1 MNNQIDDNIYIDEQL
16 KKKSRESHPL
26 TRKSRSISRYFL
38 GNKHSSIDLTTDD
51 INITHC
57 LTSIGIF
64 DSYDLWTNV
73 ILFHDYRTYRR
84 LFIITNKNQLIISK
98 LNQKQSLLKIK
109 HRIDLNRLWLYTN
122 IENINESI
130 ISEITSLTYYDYHRT
145 LIIGWPLVENFL
157 VEFDTKDIRDIWYK
171 RIQSTLNFW
180 WQLNSLN
187 IEHVRIVI
195 DQNQEYDQNNNT
207 TSFLIRKVISI
218 QPQETVRDLIKK
230 CIDACHLRDS
240 CVDNYILF
248 VLNDSNII
256 SNTNQLVNSS
266 LQSNQ
271 IQLIPLIGHEYPYA
285 IKMKHL
291 KTSNHTSFDN
301 DDYLSLHNTGTIYSQ
316 HNNSTTSLNNIS
328 INSHDF
334 ELRKRDIDN
343 QNKKYRFF
351 HKRKTKDHHTKS
363 LILQQQYN
371 DDYYSSSSTTT
382 TTNPLKIK
390 SSNQFFGQTFD
401 ELFKKYNNQ
410 LPPIIQKL
418 LEILYFKGPETTGI
432 FRKVANTRSVKDS
445 IDKIE
450 RNILLQDE
458 DLHPILAAGIFKH
471 FLRTLPEPVFNTI
484 QYDNWKKCLRLPI
497 IQEKISFARKSII
510 STLSDSNYIL
520 LKGFICILHHI
531 SQNADTNG
539 MNPFNLGLCVS
550 NSLFKTESTTIASG
564 KQEAD
569 VMSSI
574 VEFLI
579 VNCTSLF
586 GSDILTCIP
595 DKHIIVHHIP
605 NLTRPTASSIESLD
619 EVESSPHL
627 HIFNRSRDSG
637 LATSDQPL
645 NDDSSEISEYF
656 RRNTSIPPNWTT
668 SISCGIGTVLSSII
682 LPTTILTLNRYRNSK
697 NLYKPSKQFMERKKL
712 TNDTTDESDHDEF
725 NGTIGDSSVRSSTTT
740 VNNISIGK
748 IKRSKPISRHS
759 SLGNNEYYQKSQ
771 QHHQQHQQQQQQLT
785 KESKR
790 LLTNDVKRAS
800 SLKQF
805 HHLSDEADDDD
816 EQNKT
821 LNFNN
826 NNNNNI
832 NIKKKTSI
840 MTKKN
845 EQILS
850 STSLINSKN
859 LTNERRSKLIK
870 SKAINS
876 DEESITTRSTQFE
889 QQDLDL
895 TSEPLSTINQRLTN
909 VSTIRSASFNVPTTT
924 TTTTTT
930 KTFDSSLLNTQTS
943 LSIDYHSRKKPIIID
958 GGRSRHNGP
967 LTATTNQIYT
977 STHNEHHSQTNS
989 NTQIQSERDRTF
1001 IHHSNCRPFKLG
1013 TAVQMKPIDD
1023 LLLTSSNGRR
1033 RPCHRQNAL
1042 RYKSIDQEHNEK
1054 QLIHQSTP
1062 IIINQNRLYSNE
1074 NSSTHI
1080 SRYQSIERRT
1090 PITQSTKSFSFDIN
1104 DELRPCDISWS
1115 VREKAKL
1122 FEHNKL
1128 STGRENYV

>member
-1 MNNQIDDNIYIDEQL
+1 MFIVYNV
-16 KKKSRESHPL
+16 
-26 TRKSRSISRYFL
+26 FL
-38 GNKHSSIDLTTDD
+38 MLA
-51 INITHC
+51 INHVC
-57 LTSIGIF
+57 
-64 DSYDLWTNV
+64 
-73 ILFHDYRTYRR
+73 RR
-84 LFIITNKNQLIISK
+84 LFIITNKNELIISK
-98 LNQKQSLLKIK
+98 SNPKQSLLKIK
-109 HRIDLNRLWLYTN
+109 HRINLNRIWLYTD

-145 LIIGWPLVENFL
+145 LIIGWPLGENFL

-180 WQLNSLN
+180 WQLNSSN
-187 IEHVRIVI
+187 IEHVRVVI
-195 DQNQEYDQNNNT
+195 EQNQEYDLNNNNT
-207 TSFLIRKVISI
+207 TSLLIRKVISI
-218 QPQETVRDLIKK
+218 RPQETVRDLIKK
-230 CIDACHLRDS
+230 CIDTCHLRDS

-256 SNTNQLVNSS
+256 SITNNTNQLVNSS

-271 IQLIPLIGHEYPYA
+271 VQLIPLIGHEYPYA

-291 KTSNHTSFDN
+291 KTSNHTSFDS
-301 DDYLSLHNTGTIYSQ
+301 DDHLSLHSTATIYSQ
-316 HNNSTTSLNNIS
+316 HNSSTTSLNNIS

-343 QNKKYRFF
+343 QHKKHRFF

-363 LILQQQYN
+363 LIQQQYN
-371 DDYYSSSSTTT
+371 DDYHSSSSTTT
-382 TTNPLKIK
+382 NPLRAKPL
-390 SSNQFFGQTFD
+390 NQFFGQTFD
-401 ELFKKYNNQ
+401 ELCKKYDNQ
-410 LPPIIQKL
+410 LPPVIQKL
-418 LEILYFKGPETTGI
+418 LEVLYFKGPETTGI
-432 FRKVANTRSVKDS
+432 FRKVANTRSVRDA

-471 FLRTLPEPVFNTI
+471 FLRTLPEPVFNAI
-484 QYDNWKKCLRLPI
+484 QYDNWKKCLRLPNL
-497 IQEKISFARKSII
+497 QEKISFARKSII
-510 STLSDSNYIL
+510 STLSESNHLL

-579 VNCTSLF
+579 VNCTSIF
-586 GSDILTCIP
+586 GSDVLTCVP
-595 DKHIIVHHIP
+595 DKRIIVHHIP

-627 HIFNRSRDSG
+627 PIVNRSRDSG

-656 RRNTSIPPNWTT
+656 RRNTSRIFSRPPNWTT
-668 SISCGIGTVLSSII
+668 SIACGKGTVLSSII
-682 LPTTILTLNRYRNSK
+682 LPTTILSLNRYRNSK
-697 NLYKPSKQFMERKKL
+697 NLYKPSKQFMEREKL

-740 VNNISIGK
+740 VHNISTGK

-759 SLGNNEYYQKSQ
+759 SLGNKEYYQKY
-771 QHHQQHQQQQQQLT
+771 QQQST
-785 KESKR
+785 NDSKR
-790 LLTNDVKRAS
+790 LSTNDVKRAS

-821 LNFNN
+821 LNANNN

-832 NIKKKTSI
+832 KN
-840 MTKKN
+840 KN
-845 EQILS
+845 EQQILS
-850 STSLINSKN
+850 STSLVNSNN

-870 SKAINS
+870 SKTVNI
-876 DEESITTRSTQFE
+876 DEESMMTRSTQIE

-909 VSTIRSASFNVPTTT
+909 ISTIRSASFNVPTTS
-924 TTTTTT
+924 
-930 KTFDSSLLNTQTS
+930 KTFDAPSLNTQTS
-943 LSIDYHSRKKPIIID
+943 LSIDRHSRQQPIIVD
-958 GGRSRHNGP
+958 GRSRHNGP

-977 STHNEHHSQTNS
+977 FNRNEHHSQTNS
-989 NTQIQSERDRTF
+989 NTQIKIERDRTF
-1001 IHHSNCRPFKLG
+1001 IHHSDCRPFKLG
-1013 TAVQMKPIDD
+1013 TAIQMKPIDD

-1042 RYKSIDQEHNEK
+1042 RYKSVDPEHHNEK
-1054 QLIHQSTP
+1054 RTPRQSTP
-1062 IIINQNRLYSNE
+1062 IIINQNRIYSNE
-1074 NSSTHI
+1074 NSSTNI
-1080 SRYQSIERRT
+1080 SRYQSIERRVPT
-1090 PITQSTKSFSFDIN
+1090 PTVQPVKSFSFDIN

-1122 FEHNKL
+1122 FEHINHNKL

>member
-1 MNNQIDDNIYIDEQL
+1 MNNNIDNNIHIDEHII
-16 KKKSRESHPL
+16 KKSSRESHPL

-38 GNKHSSIDLTTDD
+38 GNKHSSIDITTND
-51 INITHC
+51 INITRC

-64 DSYDLWTNV
+64 DSYDIWTYVTLYHN
-73 ILFHDYRTYRR
+73 YRTYRR
-84 LFIITNKNQLIISK
+84 LFIITNKNELIISK
-98 LNQKQSLLKIK
+98 SNIKQSLLKIK
-109 HRIDLNRLWLYTN
+109 YRINLNRIWIYTN

-130 ISEITSLTYYDYHRT
+130 INEITSLTYYDYHRT
-145 LIIGWPLVENFL
+145 LIIGWPLGENFL
-157 VEFDTKDIRDIWYK
+157 VEFDTKNIRDTWYT
-171 RIQSTLNFW
+171 RIQSTINFW
-180 WQLNSLN
+180 WQLNNSN
-187 IEHVRIVI
+187 IEHVRVVI
-195 DQNQEYDQNNNT
+195 DQNQDYDQNNNNNT
-207 TSFLIRKVISI
+207 TPFLIRKVISI
-218 QPQETVRDLIKK
+218 RPQETVRDLIKK

-240 CVDNYILF
+240 CIDNYILF

-256 SNTNQLVNSS
+256 SNTNNNTNQLVNSS

-271 IQLIPLIGHEYPYA
+271 AQIIPLIGHEYPYA

-291 KTSNHTSFDN
+291 KTSNYTSFDS
-301 DDYLSLHNTGTIYSQ
+301 DDHLSLHSTATVYSQ
-316 HNNSTTSLNNIS
+316 HNSSTTSLNNIS

-343 QNKKYRFF
+343 QNKKHRFF
-351 HKRKTKDHHTKS
+351 HKRKTKDYHTKS
-363 LILQQQYN
+363 LIQQSQQYY
-371 DDYYSSSSTTT
+371 DDYHSSLSTI
-382 TTNPLKIK
+382 NSLRIK
-390 SSNQFFGQTFD
+390 SSNQFFGQTCD
-401 ELFKKYNNQ
+401 ELFKKYDNQ

-432 FRKVANTRSVKDS
+432 FRKVANTRSVKDT

-471 FLRTLPEPVFNTI
+471 FLRTLSEPLFNAI
-484 QYDNWKKCLRLPI
+484 QYDNWKKCLRLSTL
-497 IQEKISFARKSII
+497 QEKISFARKNII
-510 STLSDSNYIL
+510 STLSESNHIL

-579 VNCTSLF
+579 LNCTSIF
-586 GSDILTCIP
+586 GSDVLTCIP

-627 HIFNRSRDSG
+627 HIVNRSRDSG

-656 RRNTSIPPNWTT
+656 RRNTSSTIPPNWTT
-668 SISCGIGTVLSSII
+668 SIACGNGIVLSSII
-682 LPTTILTLNRYRNSK
+682 LPSTTTTTILSLNRSRNSK
-697 NLYKPSKQFMERKKL
+697 NLYKPSKQFMERDKL
-712 TNDTTDESDHDEF
+712 INDTTDDEF
-725 NGTIGDSSVRSSTTT
+725 NGTIGDLSIRSSTTT
-740 VNNISIGK
+740 VNNISTGK

-759 SLGNNEYYQKSQ
+759 SLGNKEYYQKY
-771 QHHQQHQQQQQQLT
+771 QQQSINET
-785 KESKR
+785 KH
-790 LLTNDVKRAS
+790 LLINDVKRAS

-805 HHLSDEADDDD
+805 HYFSDETDNDDDD
-816 EQNKT
+816 NEQNKT
-821 LNFNN
+821 LN

-832 NIKKKTSI
+832 KKDTSI
-840 MTKKN
+840 ITNHN

-850 STSLINSKN
+850 SISLKNSNN
-859 LTNERRSKLIK
+859 LINERRIKLVK
-870 SKAINS
+870 SKAINNDDDDDS
-876 DEESITTRSTQFE
+876 MITRSIQLE

-909 VSTIRSASFNVPTTT
+909 ISTIRSASFNVPTIN
-924 TTTTTT
+924 
-930 KTFDSSLLNTQTS
+930 KTFDSSSFTTQTS
-943 LSIDYHSRKKPIIID
+943 LSIDRHSRQQQQPIIID
-958 GGRSRHNGP
+958 GRSRYNSP

-977 STHNEHHSQTNS
+977 NNYNEHHSQTNS
-989 NTQIQSERDRTF
+989 NTKIKIERDRTF
-1001 IHHSNCRPFKLG
+1001 IHHSDCRPFKLG
-1013 TAVQMKPIDD
+1013 TAIQMKPIDD
-1023 LLLTSSNGRR
+1023 LLLTSTTRGRR

-1042 RYKSIDQEHNEK
+1042 RYKSVEPEHNEK
-1054 QLIHQSTP
+1054 RIIRQSTP
-1062 IIINQNRLYSNE
+1062 IIINQNRIYTNE
-1074 NSSTHI
+1074 NSSTNI
-1080 SRYQSIERRT
+1080 SRYQSIERRVPT
-1090 PITQSTKSFSFDIN
+1090 TQPIKSFSFDIN

-1122 FEHNKL
+1122 FEHINHNKL
-1128 STGRENYV
+1128 ATGRENYV